1 MARKAGE
8 VLVVTSTNNDMM
20 AALHRCSA
28 IIAEEPGLNSHAA
41 IVGLTLNKPVIVGAA
56 GALRK
61 LHDGQDIS
69 VDSERGVINAM
80 LK

>member
-1 MARKAGE
+1 MQGRRGAGGD
-8 VLVVTSTNNDMM
+8 VHQQRHDGR
-20 AALHRCSA
+20 AAPLQRHHRRGA
-28 IIAEEPGLNSHAA
+28 GLNSHAA